1 MHIDV
6 VIFYGFGFS
15 FILADRNGLCHDSVD
30 HMNLSPLYFGKL
42 AAMANR
48 RIIIPQVPFLP
59 LPVLLS
65 LVARIEKEKCV
76 KSNDPSDVRQS

>member
-1 MHIDV
+1 MQIDV
-6 VIFYGFGFS
+6 VIFNGFGFN
-15 FILADRNGLCHDSVD
+15 FILADRTGLCHDSVD

-48 RIIIPQVPFLP
+48 RIIIPQVPFLL
-59 LPVLLS
+59 LPVLLPI
-65 LVARIEKEKCV
+65 AWIEEEKCV